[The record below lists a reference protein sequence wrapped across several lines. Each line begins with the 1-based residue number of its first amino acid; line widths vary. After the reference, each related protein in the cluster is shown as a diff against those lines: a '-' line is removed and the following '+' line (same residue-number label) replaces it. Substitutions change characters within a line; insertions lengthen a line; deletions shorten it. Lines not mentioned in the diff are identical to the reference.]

1 MTEVASV
8 ASGPNIDITFGAI
21 TEANV
26 EQLKK
31 LNLAVFPVRY
41 NPKFYSNVAAT
52 SKEIT
57 QVSDMPTLTKKYS
70 FSQCHYA
77 LSKNDLPTFF
87 SRSAHQSTPTQ
98 MASWLG
104 RSAAALSPLLELAPK
119 R

>member
-57 QVSDMPTLTKKYS
+57 QVSDMPTLTKNTH
-70 FSQCHYA
+70 FPNATLLCPRMTC
-77 LSKNDLPTFF
+77 LPFF
-87 SRSAHQSTPTQ
+87 PVPHTKVRLLK
-98 MASWLG
+98 WLRG
-104 RSAAALSPLLELAPK
+104 WGHLLP